1 MFGSKRDHGNL
12 SSRLQEQSNDRSRE
26 RSRERSKDPSRE
38 RSREGSIKDRF
49 WERSDLSRLQFL
61 IACSMQNGGGR
72 MSRVREGR
80 CDGAV
85 PDEES
90 RGPCNILSKNLKL

>member
-1 MFGSKRDHGNL
+1 MGTYPRVFKNNPTIDPGNDL
-12 SSRLQEQSNDRSRE
+12 ESVPRI
-26 RSRERSKDPSRE
+26 DPGNVLE
-38 RSREGSIKDRF
+38 RF

-72 MSRVREGR
+72 TSHVREGR

-90 RGPCNILSKNLKL
+90 RGP

>member
-1 MFGSKRDHGNL
+1 
-12 SSRLQEQSNDRSRE
+12 
-26 RSRERSKDPSRE
+26 
-38 RSREGSIKDRF
+38 
-49 WERSDLSRLQFL
+49 
-61 IACSMQNGGGR
+61 